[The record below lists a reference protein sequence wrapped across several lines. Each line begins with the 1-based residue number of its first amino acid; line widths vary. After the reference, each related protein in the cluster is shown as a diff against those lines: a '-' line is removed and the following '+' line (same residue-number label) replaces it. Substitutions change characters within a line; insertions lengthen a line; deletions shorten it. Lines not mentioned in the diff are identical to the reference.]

1 MADAQDGTRIE
12 APRPPIYLLPLGFG
26 VALVSELFV
35 GVPLLP
41 YGLEMPAEV
50 LLPLVLVVASLFAAI
65 GASWAG
71 TLLAPGWTRTRLLP
85 VVGVS
90 LATAAVV
97 ALMAAVIAALLGPVL
112 MNQAIVTEYR
122 AVFEILI
129 PLAGLLVVI
138 AVPMSAGWAT
148 WRFRGPRGRMG
159 WGALLTLALAVVVFC
174 ATLLPELVG
183 SLFAIFGVL
192 PENAQNY
199 LFSYETFDILGVR
212 ATNWVAIAGLIL
224 GLALAVWRVRR
235 PADRLGTD
243 AAITLGLVGLAPLII
258 AVTSYVLE
266 VLGVLP

>member
-1 MADAQDGTRIE
+1 VVNGRDRTGIE
-12 APRPPIYLLPLGFG
+12 APPPPIYLLPLLFG
-26 VALVSELFV
+26 VALASELFV
-35 GVPLLP
+35 GLPLVP
-41 YGLEMPAEV
+41 YGLEMPAEY

-71 TLLAPGWTRTRLLP
+71 TLLGPGRTRTRLLP

-90 LATAAVV
+90 VATAAVV
-97 ALMAAVIAALLGPVL
+97 ALMAAVIAVLGPLV
-112 MNQAIVTEYR
+112 MSQAIVTEYR
-122 AVFEILI
+122 VVLEILV

-138 AVPMSAGWAT
+138 AVPISAGWAA

-159 WGALLTLALAVVVFC
+159 RGALLTLALAVVVFC

-224 GLALAVWRVRR
+224 GLALAVWRIRR

-243 AAITLGLVGLAPLII
+243 AAITLGLVGLGPLII

-266 VLGVLP
+266 ALGVLP

>member
-1 MADAQDGTRIE
+1 MADAQDRTRIE
-12 APRPPIYLLPLGFG
+12 ALRSPIYLLPLLFG

-41 YGLEMPAEV
+41 YGLEMPAEY

-65 GASWAG
+65 GAGWAG
-71 TLLAPGWTRTRLLP
+71 TLLAPGRTRTRLLP

-97 ALMAAVIAALLGPVL
+97 ALMAAVIAALGPSV
-112 MNQAIVTEYR
+112 MSQALVTEYR
-122 AVFEILI
+122 AVFEILV

-138 AVPMSAGWAT
+138 AVPMSAGWAA
-148 WRFRGPRGRMG
+148 WRFRGPRGHMG
-159 WGALLTLALAVVVFC
+159 WGVLLTLALAVVVFC

-183 SLFAIFGVL
+183 TLFAVSGVL

-199 LFSYETFDILGVR
+199 LFAYVRFEVWGVG
-212 ATNWVAIAGLIL
+212 ATSWVALAGLIL
-224 GLALAVWRVRR
+224 GLSLAVWRVRR
-235 PADRLGTD
+235 PANRLATD

-258 AVTSYVLE
+258 AVTAYVLE
-266 VLGVLP
+266 VLNVLP

>member
-1 MADAQDGTRIE
+1 MVDGRDRTGIE
-12 APRPPIYLLPLGFG
+12 TPPPPIYVLPLLFG

-50 LLPLVLVVASLFAAI
+50 LFPLVLVVASLFAAI
-65 GASWAG
+65 GAGWAG
-71 TLLAPGWTRTRLLP
+71 TLLAPGRTRTRLLP

-138 AVPMSAGWAT
+138 AVPMSAGWAA

-159 WGALLTLALAVVVFC
+159 RGVLLTLALAIVVFC
-174 ATLLPELVG
+174 ATLLLELLG
-183 SLFAIFGVL
+183 SLFSIFGVL
-192 PENAQNY
+192 PENAQNH
-199 LFSYETFDILGVR
+199 LFAYGTFDMLGVR
-212 ATNWVAIAGLIL
+212 ATSWVAIAGLIL